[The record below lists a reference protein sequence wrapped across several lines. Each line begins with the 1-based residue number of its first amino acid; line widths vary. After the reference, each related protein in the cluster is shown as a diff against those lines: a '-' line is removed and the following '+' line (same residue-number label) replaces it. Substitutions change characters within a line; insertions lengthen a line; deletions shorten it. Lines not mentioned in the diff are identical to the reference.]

1 MNPLQKRSNPFA
13 TRVKPEEQENVQN
26 NVQEEVEDDE
36 YQEIIQ
42 VQPKKTAKKQVVE
55 VQVDNNRDKY
65 TSTMDR
71 NVRRAIKI
79 LCAQRGILFASFVED
94 ACREKLRKEGAL

>member
-13 TRVKPEEQENVQN
+13 TKIESE
-26 NVQEEVEDDE
+26 
-36 YQEIIQ
+36 
-42 VQPKKTAKKQVVE
+42 QPKKEVKEVVEEEIEEDYEPKVVSQTRKPARKQVVE
-55 VQVDNNRDKY
+55 QQFDNNRDKY

-94 ACREKLRKEGAL
+94 ACREKLRKEGVL

>member
-26 NVQEEVEDDE
+26 NVQEGVEDDE

-42 VQPKKTAKKQVVE
+42 VQPKKPAKKQVVE